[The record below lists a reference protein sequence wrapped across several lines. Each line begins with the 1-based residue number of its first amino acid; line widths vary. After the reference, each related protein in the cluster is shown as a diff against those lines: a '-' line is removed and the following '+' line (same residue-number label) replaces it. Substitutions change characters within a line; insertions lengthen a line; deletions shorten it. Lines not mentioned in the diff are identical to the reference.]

1 MKTSTRLIIF
11 TLFLAQLCTVFS
23 RGIGDERIRS
33 KRCCNYGYGVG
44 GSNLGYGYGMGSY
57 FYGHYGGG
65 YNNNYGGTNIGSI
78 NTKNINA

>member
-1 MKTSTRLIIF
+1 MSFGKKRFIMNGGITWELLAV
-11 TLFLAQLCTVFS
+11 LFLLGF
-23 RGIGDERIRS
+23 RIRS